1 MRFLMTTPA
10 DVKTSEPLREHL
22 VEPTFEKR
30 IMVVEDDPGLVHLYR
45 ILLHAR
51 GYRVLTAEDGEE
63 AIKAYRRDGAGI
75 DLMIVDLR
83 LPKLDGIAML
93 ARMKSA
99 GMNPRVLVCSG
110 VRKSEVE
117 RSLVTLGATHFLAK
131 PFRNREMLD
140 EVERALNAA
149 AA

>member
-1 MRFLMTTPA
+1 MSTPIEA
-10 DVKTSEPLREHL
+10 TPSEPPHELL
-22 VEPTFEKR
+22 VEPTFQKR
-30 IMVVEDDPGLVHLYR
+30 IMVVEDDPGLLHLYR

-63 AIKAYRRDGAGI
+63 ALKTYRRDGAGI

-83 LPKLDGIAML
+83 LPRLDGIAML

-110 VRKSEVE
+110 VPKSQVE
-117 RSLVTLGATHFLAK
+117 QSLAALGTTHFLAK
-131 PFRNREMLD
+131 PFRNREMLE
-140 EVERALNAA
+140 EVERALGMGAA
-149 AA
+149 